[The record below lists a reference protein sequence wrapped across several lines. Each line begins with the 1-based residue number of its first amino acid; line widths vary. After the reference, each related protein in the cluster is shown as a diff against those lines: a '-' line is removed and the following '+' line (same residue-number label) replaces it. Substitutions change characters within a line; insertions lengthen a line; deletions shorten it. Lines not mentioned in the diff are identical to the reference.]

1 MGAFGP
7 HILSFA
13 YIEKWGVNYPGV
25 YSDNNTVMFLTI
37 EISKSDEIY
46 NARCVE
52 LEIKTTADTAE
63 KAMDKLKKIID
74 FYMAAAREDIHP
86 SRSVLHGPDS
96 DSTEH

>member
-1 MGAFGP
+1 
-7 HILSFA
+7 
-13 YIEKWGVNYPGV
+13 
-25 YSDNNTVMFLTI
+25 MFLTI

-74 FYMAAAREDIHP
+74 FYMAAARDDINP
-86 SRSVLHGPDS
+86 SRSVLRSPDS
-96 DSTEH
+96 DTTEH